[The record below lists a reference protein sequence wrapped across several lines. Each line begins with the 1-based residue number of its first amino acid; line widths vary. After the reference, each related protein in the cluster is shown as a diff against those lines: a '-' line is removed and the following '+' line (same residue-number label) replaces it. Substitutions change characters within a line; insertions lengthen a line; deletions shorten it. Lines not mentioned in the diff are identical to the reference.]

1 MRVRRTPG
9 TGRGMIEK
17 VAVAPHVAM
26 PDGAFGEAGDFM
38 AAGVSTV
45 IKVNILAHDDLG
57 IDP

>member
-1 MRVRRTPG
+1 
-9 TGRGMIEK
+9 MIEK